1 MSHFFSDIAYRSG
14 VNFFLYESKEFDGPG
29 LFQLGLRAEQGDTAF
44 LDTASNE
51 EEEVLRALG
60 LPQKENF
67 GPQDHAMVQF
77 YHPVRNGSFR
87 LIEATEGN
95 GDETA
100 LAAEFH
106 LPKCCAAYSQ
116 RLSPISW
123 NKTAF
128 SESAPKQRRP
138 C

>member
-1 MSHFFSDIAYRSG
+1 M
-14 VNFFLYESKEFDGPG
+14 
-29 LFQLGLRAEQGDTAF
+29 RALADAF
-44 LDTASNE
+44 LVTPTVVKLSPAPELQMIGNLSE

-67 GPQDHAMVQF
+67 GPQDLAMVQF